1 MTALAQAAPPHL
13 THRSEIPPED
23 RLIVALDVPTV
34 AEARE
39 VVHDLG
45 DRISFYKIGAQ
56 LQLAGGVQ
64 LASDLISE
72 GKKIFLDSKLWDI
85 EQTITSTVQ
94 TAAKMRVTFLTVH
107 GERKVIEAAVRGRGS
122 SNLKILAVTFLTN
135 LDEHDLKDL
144 HFSGSV
150 EEFVKFRTQLAIT
163 AGADGVIASGQE
175 AARIREIAKN
185 KLTIVT
191 PGIRPKGSPTND
203 QRRAVTPLEAIK
215 SGADYLVV
223 GRPILT
229 ASSKIG
235 AADSIIKEIE
245 KGLAKQIAVVR

>member
-72 GKKIFLDSKLWDI
+72 GKKIFLDSKLSDI
-85 EQTITSTVQ
+85 ARYNRRS
-94 TAAKMRVTFLTVH
+94 R
-107 GERKVIEAAVRGRGS
+107 RGNCLR
-122 SNLKILAVTFLTN
+122 
-135 LDEHDLKDL
+135 
-144 HFSGSV
+144 SGSC
-150 EEFVKFRTQLAIT
+150 
-163 AGADGVIASGQE
+163 
-175 AARIREIAKN
+175 KN
-185 KLTIVT
+185 
-191 PGIRPKGSPTND
+191 
-203 QRRAVTPLEAIK
+203 QRN
-215 SGADYLVV
+215 S
-223 GRPILT
+223 
-229 ASSKIG
+229 
-235 AADSIIKEIE
+235 
-245 KGLAKQIAVVR
+245 